1 MRGEK
6 VYILPCDG
14 IAGEETERRE
24 TPLAGF
30 FAVKFGRNHLE
41 RALGV
46 QRTISEWSVYLDG
59 FLVAPPSFV
68 WQKAFGKIHER
79 AEKFGGLL
87 LGRVLTL
94 SEYIRLVR
102 ARVSDKER
110 GIDLSDSV
118 DLNRVEIPF
127 FQESNR

>member
-14 IAGEETERRE
+14 IAGEETELRE

-30 FAVKFGRNHLE
+30 FAVKFGKNHLE

-46 QRTISEWSVYLDG
+46 QRTSGGGWAVYLDG
-59 FLVAPPSFV
+59 FLVASPSFV
-68 WQKAFGKIHER
+68 WQKAFGKIYER

-102 ARVSDKER
+102 SRASDKER
-110 GIDLSDSV
+110 GIDLSGKV
-118 DLNRVEIPF
+118 DLNTVGTPF
-127 FQESNR
+127 